1 MTKRYVVTV
10 DGPAGSGKSTVSRL
24 LARELSCVY
33 LDTGALYRAVALK
46 VSRAGLAPDDRAGIA
61 ALCAKTAVALAVREG
76 ATRVLL
82 DGQDVT
88 EEIRTPAI
96 SMLASTVSAL
106 PEVRQRLLAV
116 QREAAPAGGIV
127 AEGRDMGTVVFPGA
141 DVKFFLT
148 AGPEERGRRRWL
160 ELKQRGHEVELAEV
174 IRDVARRD
182 RQDSGREIAPLRP
195 SGDAVLVDSTGK
207 SVEEVVQEMLRVI
220 KGKGNR
226 VF

>member
-1 MTKRYVVTV
+1 VVTV

-116 QREAAPAGGIV
+116 QRETAPAGGIV

-148 AGPEERGRRRWL
+148 AGTEERGRRRWL

>member
-10 DGPAGSGKSTVSRL
+10 DGPAGSGKSTVGRL
-24 LARELSCVY
+24 LARALAYVY

-46 VSRAGLAPDDRAGIA
+46 VGRAGLDASDKPGIA
-61 ALCAKTAVALAVREG
+61 ALCSETAVEFVERDG
-76 ATRVLL
+76 VTRIRL
-82 DGQDVT
+82 DGRDVT
-88 EEIRTPAI
+88 ELIRTPEI
-96 SMLASTVSAL
+96 SMLASTVSAV

-116 QREAAPAGGIV
+116 QRDAARAGGIV

-160 ELKQRGHEVELAEV
+160 ELRERGHEADLEDV

-182 RQDSGREIAPLRP
+182 RQDSEREIAPLRP
-195 SGDAVLVDSTGK
+195 AEDGVFVDSTGK
-207 SVEEVVQEMLRVI
+207 TVEEVVGEMLRVI
-220 KGKGNR
+220 KGKENKTL
-226 VF
+226 

>member
-1 MTKRYVVTV
+1 VVTV

-116 QREAAPAGGIV
+116 QRETAPAGGIV

>member
-1 MTKRYVVTV
+1 VVTV

-148 AGPEERGRRRWL
+148 AGTEERGRRRWL

>member
-1 MTKRYVVTV
+1 MTKRCVVTV

-24 LARELSCVY
+24 LAQRLSFVY

-46 VSRAGLAPDDRAGIA
+46 VSRAGLSAADRPGIA
-61 ALCAKTAVALAVREG
+61 ALCAGTDITLALHEG
-76 ATRVLL
+76 TTRVIL

-88 EEIRTPAI
+88 DRIRTPEI
-96 SMLASTVSAL
+96 SMLASAVSAV
-106 PEVRQRLLAV
+106 PEVRQRLLAL
-116 QREAAPAGGIV
+116 QREAATAGGIV

-160 ELKQRGHEVELAEV
+160 ELKEQGHAMGLDDV
-174 IRDVARRD
+174 IRDVILRD

-195 SGDAVLVDSTGK
+195 SEDAVLVDSTGK
-207 SVEEVVQEMLRVI
+207 TVEEVVDEMLRVI
-220 KGKGNR
+220 KGKENN
-226 VF
+226 VL

>member
-1 MTKRYVVTV
+1 LTKRCVVTV

-24 LARELSCVY
+24 LARELACVY

-46 VSRAGLAPDDRAGIA
+46 VSRAGLSAADRPGIA
-61 ALCAKTAVALAVREG
+61 ALCADTDITLALHEDS
-76 ATRVLL
+76 TRVLL

-88 EEIRTPAI
+88 DLIRTPAI
-96 SMLASTVSAL
+96 SMLASAVSAV

-116 QREAAPAGGIV
+116 QREAALAGGIV

-160 ELKQRGHEVELAEV
+160 ELRERGHDVELAEV
-174 IRDVARRD
+174 IRDVERRD
-182 RQDSGREIAPLRP
+182 RQDSGRAIAPLRP
-195 SGDAVLVDSTGK
+195 PEDAVLVDSTGK
-207 SVEEVVQEMLRVI
+207 SVEEVVGEMLRVI
-220 KGKGNR
+220 KDKVSNAC
-226 VF
+226 

>member
-148 AGPEERGRRRWL
+148 AGTEERGRRRWL

>member
-24 LARELSCVY
+24 LARELACVY

-46 VSRAGLAPDDRAGIA
+46 VSRAGLAPADRAGIA
-61 ALCAKTAVALAVREG
+61 ALCAETAVALAVREG
-76 ATRVLL
+76 DTRVLL

-88 EEIRTPAI
+88 EHIRTPAI
-96 SMLASTVSAL
+96 SMLASTISAV

-116 QREAAPAGGIV
+116 QREAVPAGGIV

-160 ELKQRGHEVELAEV
+160 ELRQRGHEVELAEV

-220 KGKGNR
+220 RGKENN

>member
-1 MTKRYVVTV
+1 MTKRFVVTV

-96 SMLASTVSAL
+96 SMLASTVLAL

-116 QREAAPAGGIV
+116 QRETAPAGGIV

>member
-1 MTKRYVVTV
+1 LTKRYVVTV

-61 ALCAKTAVALAVREG
+61 ALCAETAVSLAVREG

-82 DGQDVT
+82 EGQDVT

-160 ELKQRGHEVELAEV
+160 ELRQRGHEVELAEV

-220 KGKGNR
+220 RGKENN